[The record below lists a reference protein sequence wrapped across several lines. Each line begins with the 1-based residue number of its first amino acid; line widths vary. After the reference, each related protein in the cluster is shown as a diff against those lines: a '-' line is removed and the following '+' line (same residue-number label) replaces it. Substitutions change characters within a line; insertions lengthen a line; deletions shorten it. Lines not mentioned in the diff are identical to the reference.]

1 MFLKRRIVI
10 DKIYTDAEI
19 RAKADRALIFS
30 WLYTGISISLFVY
43 AGYSF
48 FNDAVVTGFSS
59 MAIGF
64 LLFIPQSIYKSIFD
78 KYTDKSSSQRIK
90 TIIKEIEPYADLRDI
105 FKKMYARGYILE
117 YEEKLLLEE
126 VHLQNAKE
134 HELRLNQDIRSTLNH
149 WEKA

>member
-1 MFLKRRIVI
+1 M

-19 RAKADRALIFS
+19 RAKTDRALIFS

-48 FNDAVVTGFSS
+48 FNDAVVTGFSF

-90 TIIKEIEPYADLRDI
+90 TIIKKIEPYADLRVF
-105 FKKMYARGYILE
+105 FKKAYERGYLLE
-117 YEEKLLLEE
+117 YEEKLLLKE
-126 VHLQNAKE
+126 VSIKKRQQKE
-134 HELRLNQDIRSTLNH
+134 MRLTQDIYYTLNH
-149 WEKA
+149 W